1 MRGKIFFLCLL
12 IIQLMTASHTRNME
26 RTGALLPQDDSVT
39 QSVSNSIY
47 QQYITSHKILTREE
61 SLEVETVNR
70 VSNLLISAVKSYYAA
85 KKSEKKLEGFNWE
98 IYLFDETKADAWC
111 LPGGKM
117 AVYSAL
123 LPLTQS
129 EGSLAVVLAHSI
141 AHTLL
146 KHGDARMKKYLKE
159 FLGAKDLPASLSKKP
174 TETKEFYKIAY
185 GNGDY
190 VGVIRGFDSG
200 DEREADQLGAI
211 FCSLAGFKP
220 QESIVFWERMSH
232 LRFTGRTPIL
242 LSTHPVDD
250 KRVTHLRE
258 TMDDIARDY
267 YKPISKN

>member
-1 MRGKIFFLCLL
+1 MRRKVFFLCLL
-12 IIQLMTASHTRNME
+12 IIQLCTASHTRYVMKS
-26 RTGALLPQDDSVT
+26 GDLFPQDGSGA

-47 QQYITSHKILTREE
+47 QQYMSSHKILTREE
-61 SLEVETVNR
+61 SQEVETVNR
-70 VSNLLISAVKSYYAA
+70 VSNLLINAVKTYYASR
-85 KKSEKKLEGFNWE
+85 KSDKQLDGFNWE
-98 IYLFDETKADAWC
+98 IHLFNETKEDAWC

-129 EGSLAVVLAHSI
+129 DASLAVILAHSI

-146 KHGDARMKKYLKE
+146 KHGDVRMKQYLKE
-159 FLGAKDLPASLSKKP
+159 FLGAKDLSASLSKKP
-174 TETKEFYKIAY
+174 GETKEFYKMAY

-190 VGVIRGFDSG
+190 VGVIRGFNSG
-200 DEREADQLGAI
+200 DEMEADQLAAI

-250 KRVTHLRE
+250 KRVRRLRE